1 MSTLQR
7 SKSIRK
13 PTASS
18 STTATTTKTK
28 TTAAAATNS
37 TDADRHGSPS
47 RLPVKP
53 LTRSATTSTSTTRT
67 LRNGAPG
74 LSRTTSV
81 KQPPKPATLEPV
93 KRETR
98 YPPST
103 TTTRTRPAVRPTS
116 ADGPAQAARKAPAP
130 SHTRAKS
137 TATGLKNAPALRPSS
152 STSSASSTTTTSTTT
167 TTTKSTRT
175 LRSSTTSNVE
185 KSSGAAPRLRPA
197 FSTLQQHYSPAKSS
211 APKPLTSTF
220 LAPPSPSKLPANVA
234 ASAETSKL
242 QTELLQLHLLH
253 RDAPAVDAA
262 WRASA
267 ERKLGEQFSNLAAAS
282 KQVDDQEK
290 AEVERENVLALRKW
304 AVGGGLEERIQLLD
318 SVMSGLWALEEP
330 GGRYA
335 RVVRRFERWVERMC
349 EIEEA
354 RREGG
359 ALLQESDVLFISEL
373 DSAWKDECAGLVRRL
388 DTLKQQLNQLGD
400 FPTECQGEDDTNE
413 PSSLQRMVKGSRELV
428 HGMLTELNVME
439 GIERDALAREDDW
452 IERMNRDEDTDD
464 TPRAG
469 AVWRVV

>member
-13 PTASS
+13 PAPSS
-18 STTATTTKTK
+18 STATKATR
-28 TTAAAATNS
+28 TTAPATNAP
-37 TDADRHGSPS
+37 DADHSPS

-53 LTRSATTSTSTTRT
+53 LTRSATTSSTTTRT
-67 LRNGAPG
+67 LRNGG
-74 LSRTTSV
+74 TSLSRTTSV
-81 KQPPKPATLEPV
+81 KQPTKPAASEPV

-116 ADGPAQAARKAPAP
+116 ADGPTQATRKAPAP

-137 TATGLKNAPALRPSS
+137 TATGLKNAPALRPTS

-167 TTTKSTRT
+167 TKSTRT
-175 LRSSTTSNVE
+175 LRSSTAPKVE
-185 KSSGAAPRLRPA
+185 KSSGTAPRLRPA

-234 ASAETSKL
+234 ASAETSRL

-267 ERKLGEQFSNLAAAS
+267 ERKLGEQFSNLAAES
-282 KQVDDQEK
+282 KQIDDQEK
-290 AEVERENVLALRKW
+290 AEVEKENILALRQW
-304 AVGGGLEERIQLLD
+304 AVVGGLEERIQVLD

-335 RVVRRFERWVERMC
+335 RAVRRFERWVERMC

-359 ALLQESDVLFISEL
+359 ALLQESDVLFIGEL

-388 DTLKQQLNQLGD
+388 DTLKRQLSQLGD
-400 FPTECQGEDDTNE
+400 FPTEGQGEDDTKE
-413 PSSLQRMVKGSRELV
+413 KSSLQRMVEGSRELV

-439 GIERDALAREDDW
+439 DIERDALAREDDW
-452 IERMNRDEDTDD
+452 IERMNRDEDVDD

-469 AVWRVV
+469 AIWRVV

>member
-7 SKSIRK
+7 SRSIRK
-13 PTASS
+13 PS
-18 STTATTTKTK
+18 STT
-28 TTAAAATNS
+28 TTATNTS
-37 TDADRHGSPS
+37 SPSDGSPS

-53 LTRSATTSTSTTRT
+53 LTRSATVSTSNART
-67 LRNGAPG
+67 LRSGTTG

-81 KQPPKPATLEPV
+81 RQPAKSTAPEPV

-116 ADGPAQAARKAPAP
+116 ADGSSQVTRKAPAP
-130 SHTRAKS
+130 THTRAKS
-137 TATGLKNAPALRPSS
+137 TATALKNTPVLRPPSS
-152 STSSASSTTTTSTTT
+152 GSSASSTTTTTT
-167 TTTKSTRT
+167 SRT
-175 LRSSTTSNVE
+175 RSSTTANAE
-185 KSSGAAPRLRPA
+185 KTSGAAPRLRPA

-220 LAPPSPSKLPANVA
+220 LAPPSPSKLPANIA
-234 ASAETSKL
+234 ASAETSRL
-242 QTELLQLHLLH
+242 QTELLQLHILH
-253 RDAPAVDAA
+253 RDAPTVDAA

-267 ERKLGEQFSNLAAAS
+267 QRKLGDRFSQVTTAS
-282 KQVDDQEK
+282 KEVDDQEK

-304 AVGGGLEERIQLLD
+304 AVGGGLEERIQILD
-318 SVMSGLWALEEP
+318 SAMNGLWALEEP

-359 ALLQESDVLFISEL
+359 ALLQESDVLFIGEL
-373 DSAWKDECAGLVRRL
+373 DSAWKDECNGLVRRL
-388 DTLKQQLNQLGD
+388 DTLKKQLDQLGVFAHD
-400 FPTECQGEDDTNE
+400 NEGDTDSTER
-413 PSSLQRMVKGSRELV
+413 SSLQRMVEGSRELV

-439 GIERDALAREDDW
+439 DIERDALSREDEW
-452 IERMNRDEDTDD
+452 IEKMNRDEDIDD

>member
-7 SKSIRK
+7 AKSIRK
-13 PTASS
+13 PAPSS
-18 STTATTTKTK
+18 STTAK
-28 TTAAAATNS
+28 TTRTTAAATNS
-37 TDADRHGSPS
+37 PDADHTPS
-47 RLPVKP
+47 RLPIKP
-53 LTRSATTSTSTTRT
+53 LTRSATTSSTTTRS
-67 LRNGAPG
+67 LRNGASG
-74 LSRTTSV
+74 LSRATSV
-81 KQPPKPATLEPV
+81 KQPTKPATSEPA

-116 ADGPAQAARKAPAP
+116 ADGPTQATRKAPAP

-137 TATGLKNAPALRPSS
+137 TATGLKNAPALRPAS

-167 TTTKSTRT
+167 TTATKSTRT
-175 LRSSTTSNVE
+175 LRSSTTPKVE

-234 ASAETSKL
+234 ASAETSRL

-267 ERKLGEQFSNLAAAS
+267 ERKLGEQFSNLAAES
-282 KQVDDQEK
+282 KQVDDHEK
-290 AEVERENVLALRKW
+290 AEVEKENILALRKW
-304 AVGGGLEERIQLLD
+304 AVGGGLEERIQVLD

-335 RVVRRFERWVERMC
+335 RAVRRFERWVEGMC

-359 ALLQESDVLFISEL
+359 ALLQESDVLFIGEL

-388 DTLKQQLNQLGD
+388 DTLNRQLSQLGD
-400 FPTECQGEDDTNE
+400 FPAENQEEDDTKE
-413 PSSLQRMVKGSRELV
+413 RSSLQRMVEGSRELV

-439 GIERDALAREDDW
+439 DIERDALAREDDW
-452 IERMNRDEDTDD
+452 IERMNRDEDVDD